1 MTEEIEFI
9 LDSTEESMI
18 GSIAHLENSEHSRRK
33 ASPAML
39 GSVFVDYYGSATPLS
54 KVAKQCS

>member
-18 GSIAHLENSEHSRRK
+18 GSIAHLEKNSEHSRRK

-39 GSVFVDYYGSATPLS
+39 GSVL
-54 KVAKQCS
+54 

>member
-18 GSIAHLENSEHSRRK
+18 GSIAHLEKNSEHSRRK
-33 ASPAML
+33 SI
-39 GSVFVDYYGSATPLS
+39 SCDVRKCFVDYYGSATPLS
-54 KVAKQCS
+54 QVAN

>member
-18 GSIAHLENSEHSRRK
+18 GSIAHLEKNSEHCAGK

-39 GSVFVDYYGSATPLS
+39 GSVLWIITAQQHRFR
-54 KVAKQCS
+54 KWQN

>member
-18 GSIAHLENSEHSRRK
+18 GSIAHLEKNSEHSRRESISSDVRK
-33 ASPAML
+33 C
-39 GSVFVDYYGSATPLS
+39 FVDYYGSATPLS
-54 KVAKQCS
+54 QVAN

>member
-18 GSIAHLENSEHSRRK
+18 GSIAHLEKEFLNIRAEKHLLR
-33 ASPAML
+33 
-39 GSVFVDYYGSATPLS
+39 
-54 KVAKQCS
+54 C